1 MYHHKYNI
9 SFYPKRA
16 YMQKKKKKEF
26 LKIQSLKYNV
36 HIFQYINDK
45 LSLRKTLDFVYV

>member
-16 YMQKKKKKEF
+16 YMQKKKKEF
-26 LKIQSLKYNV
+26 KIQSLKYNV